1 MEPVAVIIGSAI
13 TRLRMNPFKKY
24 KSAPKTKDLHLSP
37 AKLQSLLQNG
47 LVHHRAGRLAE
58 ADSHYRQA
66 RVAAPKNFDALHL
79 SGLLAQQQKSWSDAI
94 DFFRKALQINP
105 KAVTCEVRLAGV
117 LLAIQRSVEAEHYL
131 RHVVAIKPDYHEGWD
146 QLAICL
152 KAQDR
157 LAEAI
162 ACHEKVVTLKPDDA
176 AGWVNF
182 GFTLRVSGR
191 PTEALRCH
199 EKAQTL
205 APNFAA
211 ARFGRAQ
218 ALQQLHRP
226 REAIAEYDAYLRL
239 QPHSHEARSNRLFAM
254 QNLSEVT
261 REQIFADHVA
271 YGRSLGNFPN
281 PVFAQVA
288 DPGKRL
294 RIAVLSPD
302 LRQHSCA
309 YFLEPLLQHLDRE
322 AFELHLYHDHFREDG
337 VTARFRAL
345 ADQWRNL
352 SGQSNVAVA
361 QQIRD
366 DHPDILIDLA
376 GHTGI
381 TNRLPVLARR
391 VAPVQVT
398 YLGYPDT
405 TGVPAVDY
413 RFTDALA
420 DPAGDADAFATEKL
434 IRFAPTAWTY
444 LPPIEAPEVAPAPCL
459 ARGHV
464 TFGCFN
470 DPAKITDP
478 LLSAWSQILA
488 GVAGSRLRLKGR
500 GLGDPALRADL
511 EGRLTRAGMAL
522 ERVEFLERTPDTA
535 SHLALYHGVDV
546 ALDTFPYHGTT
557 TTCEALW
564 MGVPVVSRTG
574 DRHVSRVGA
583 SLLSAAGHAEWAT
596 TSEEAYIRTAVTLAN
611 DRERLAAIR
620 RGLREEM
627 KHGPMLDHA
636 GQAAALGT
644 ALRACWTQWCQSTPS
659 LTHVGL

>member
-1 MEPVAVIIGSAI
+1 
-13 TRLRMNPFKKY
+13 MNPLKKY
-24 KSAPKTKDLHLSP
+24 RSAPKTKYLHLSP

-79 SGLLAQQQKSWSDAI
+79 SGLLAQQREQLSEAI
-94 DFFRKALQINP
+94 GFLGKALKVNP
-105 KAVTCEVRLAGV
+105 RAVLCEVRLAGA
-117 LLAIQRSVEAEHYL
+117 LLAAKRTAEAEQHL
-131 RHVVAIKPDYHEGWD
+131 RHAIALKPDFHESWD
-146 QLAICL
+146 QLALCL

-157 LAEAI
+157 LDEAI
-162 ACHEKVVTLKPDDA
+162 ICHERALALKPDHA

-182 GFTLRVSGR
+182 GFTLRVAGR
-191 PTEALRCH
+191 IPEALRCH
-199 EKAQTL
+199 ERALTL
-205 APNFAA
+205 APDFAA

-218 ALQQLHRP
+218 SFQQMHQIH
-226 REAIAEYDAYLRL
+226 EAVAEYDAYLQL

-254 QNLSEVT
+254 QNLPGVT
-261 REQIFADHVA
+261 REQIFAEHVA
-271 YGRSLGNFPN
+271 YGRSLGTFSSPA
-281 PVFAQVA
+281 FAQVA
-288 DPGKRL
+288 EPQRRL
-294 RIAVLSPD
+294 RVAVLSPD

-322 AFELHLYHDHFREDG
+322 EFELFLYHDHFREDG
-337 VTARFRAL
+337 LSARFRAL
-345 ADQWRNL
+345 AAQWRNI
-352 SGQSNVAVA
+352 SGQSNVIVG

-366 DHPDILIDLA
+366 DRPDILIDLA

-391 VAPVQVT
+391 AAPVQVT

-405 TGVPAVDY
+405 TGVPAVDF
-413 RFTDALA
+413 RFTDGLA
-420 DPAGDADAFATEKL
+420 DPEDDADAFATEKL

-444 LPPIEAPEVAPAPCL
+444 LPPTEAPEVAPAPCL
-459 ARGHV
+459 TQGRI

-470 DPAKITDP
+470 DLAKITDP
-478 LLSAWSQILA
+478 MLAVWARVLA
-488 GVAGSRLRLKGR
+488 GVTGSRLRLKGR
-500 GLGDPALRADL
+500 GLGDPVQRAQV
-511 EGRLTRAGMAL
+511 EVRLTVAGIAP

-564 MGVPVVSRTG
+564 MGVPVVSRLG

-583 SLLSAAGHAEWAT
+583 SLLNAVGHAEWAT
-596 TSEEAYIRTAVTLAN
+596 TSEEAYVRTAVALAN

-620 RGLREEM
+620 RNLREEM
-627 KHGPMLDHA
+627 KRGPMLDYA
-636 GQAAALGT
+636 GQAAAFGS
-644 ALRACWTQWCQSTPS
+644 ALRACWIQWCQRTPS
-659 LTHVGL
+659 LTLVGI